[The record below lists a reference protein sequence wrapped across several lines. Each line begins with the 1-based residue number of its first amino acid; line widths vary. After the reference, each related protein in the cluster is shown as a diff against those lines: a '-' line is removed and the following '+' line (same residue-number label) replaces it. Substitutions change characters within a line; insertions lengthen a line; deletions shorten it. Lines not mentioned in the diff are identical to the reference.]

1 MTAGR
6 DGEDGRRPG
15 DALDQAID
23 QALRAEIEAGGV
35 DLRERVLAA
44 IDEPAAP
51 SRPWRRVVI
60 RPAMLPAAGALL
72 IVAGVALMW
81 QRVDRTLAGI
91 GTRQQAA
98 AVVAARPGAADARSS
113 LAPRPSP
120 PIPRPSSL
128 APHPSSP
135 VPAAAIAR
143 VTFPSPPAA
152 AGRVTGAAIVSPESA
167 LAEEEADQPVPGAMG
182 GDLGDPIK
190 PIPLPRPLAPRP
202 LVHAPIVA
210 EPIVAAPP
218 VSTLVQPADAV
229 PTVGEVSRDPAGPA
243 KLGGERP

>member
-15 DALDQAID
+15 DAIDQAID
-23 QALRAEIEAGGV
+23 QALRAEIEAGGI
-35 DLRERVLAA
+35 DLRQRVLGA

-51 SRPWRRVVI
+51 SRPWLRFVL

-72 IVAGVALMW
+72 IVAAVALTW
-81 QRVDRTLAGI
+81 QHVDRTLARI
-91 GTRQQAA
+91 GTRQQAT

-113 LAPRPSP
+113 LV
-120 PIPRPSSL
+120 PRPSSRV
-128 APHPSSP
+128 PRPSSP

-143 VTFPSPPAA
+143 VTFPPLPAA

-182 GDLGDPIK
+182 GDLGDPIR
-190 PIPLPRPLAPRP
+190 PIPLPRPLVLRP

-210 EPIVAAPP
+210 EPIAAAPP

-243 KLGGERP
+243 KLGGERQ